1 MVRFRRSTSFCDACG
16 WVVLTTDWNEW
27 TAVQTSFL
35 PSTPSLLHVSYK
47 RLYKAFSPKQPNN
60 QNKKQ
65 SIFLKTLLSSGVVKS
80 DCELSPPL
88 KYPWSIFIWRRGR
101 SWKLASFHWQYL
113 QKFVLFL
120 SSFWGEWTCSIGF
133 RNASRI
139 LASTNLKKLANGML
153 VRSRD
158 LTSKQKTEHLFHTIR
173 QPKSLLKNQSL
184 FW

>member
-1 MVRFRRSTSFCDACG
+1 MFRRLSNSHHPFH
-16 WVVLTTDWNEW
+16 L
-27 TAVQTSFL
+27 S
-35 PSTPSLLHVSYK
+35 STPSMALKGLFSYK
-47 RLYKAFSPKQPNN
+47 TT
-60 QNKKQ
+60 NKNKIQ
-65 SIFLKTLLSSGVVKS
+65 SIWRRPPCGLQESA
-80 DCELSPPL
+80 SPIDMWSPLL
-88 KYPWSIFIWRRGR
+88 KYPRSIFIWRRNR
-101 SWKLASFHWQYL
+101 SWKLASFHWQFL
-113 QKFVLFL
+113 QKFVLIV

-153 VRSRD
+153 VGSRD